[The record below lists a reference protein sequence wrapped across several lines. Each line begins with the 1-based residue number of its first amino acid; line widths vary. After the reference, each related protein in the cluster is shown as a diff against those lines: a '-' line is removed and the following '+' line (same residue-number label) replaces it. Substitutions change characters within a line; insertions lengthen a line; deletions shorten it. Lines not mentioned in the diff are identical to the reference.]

1 MIHPTAIIDPKAELD
16 SSVYVGPHAVIDG
29 GVKLGPGC
37 RVGPHV
43 YLTGQTTAGANNI
56 FHASCVIGD
65 VPQDFKYKGEPT
77 RLRIGDGNTFREHV
91 TVNCS
96 NKMEED
102 TVIGSHCLLMIHC
115 HLGHN
120 VELGNHCIVAN
131 GALLSGHVVV
141 GDRAFISGN
150 CMVHQFTRVGTM
162 ALMQAGSAIS
172 QDLPPYCIARGA
184 NGICGLNIVGLRRN
198 GFTAEERLQLKQAY
212 HALFRSHDRRVV
224 ALEKARAR
232 FDSPKILTLIDFVA
246 SSKRGICADTGFSA
260 EEE

>member
-16 SSVYVGPHAVIDG
+16 STVKVGPYAVIGG
-29 GVKLGPGC
+29 GVKLGAGC
-37 RVGPHV
+37 QVGPHV
-43 YLTGQTTAGANNI
+43 YLTGQTTAGANNV
-56 FHASCVIGD
+56 FHASSVIGD
-65 VPQDFKYKGEPT
+65 TPQDFKYKGEPT

-96 NKMEED
+96 TKVEED
-102 TVIGSHCLLMIHC
+102 TIIGSHNLLMVHC

-150 CMVHQFTRVGTM
+150 CMVHQFVRVGTM

-172 QDLPPYCIARGA
+172 KDLPPYCVARGP

-198 GFTAEERLQLKQAY
+198 GFTPEERLQLKQAY
-212 HALFRSHDRRVV
+212 HALFRSRDRRVV

-232 FDSPKILTLIDFVA
+232 FDSPKILALIDFVTTT
-246 SSKRGICADTGFSA
+246 KRGICSDTGFTA
-260 EEE
+260 DDE

>member
-16 SSVYVGPHAVIDG
+16 STVDVGPYAVIDG
-29 GVKLGPGC
+29 GVKLGAGC
-37 RVGPHV
+37 QVGPHV
-43 YLTGQTTAGANNI
+43 YLTGQTTAGSNNV

-102 TVIGSHCLLMIHC
+102 TIIGSHNLLMIHC

-150 CMVHQFTRVGTM
+150 CMVHQFVRVGTM

-172 QDLPPYCIARGA
+172 KDLPPYCIARGA

-212 HALFRSHDRRVV
+212 HLLFRSRERLVV
-224 ALEKARAR
+224 SLEKARER
-232 FDSPKILTLIDFVA
+232 FTSPKLLTLIDFVA
-246 SSKRGICADTGFSA
+246 TSKRGICGDTGISV

>member
-16 SSVYVGPHAVIDG
+16 PSVVVGPYAVIDG
-29 GVKLGPGC
+29 GVKLGAGC
-37 RVGPHV
+37 KVGPHV
-43 YLTGQTTAGANNI
+43 YLTGQTTAGENNV

-65 VPQDFKYKGEPT
+65 APQDFKYKGELT

-91 TVNCS
+91 TVHCS

-102 TVIGSHCLLMIHC
+102 TVIGSHNLLMVHC

-150 CMVHQFTRVGTM
+150 CMVHQFTRVGTLS
-162 ALMQAGSAIS
+162 LMQAGSAIS
-172 QDLPPYCIARGA
+172 QDLPPFCVARGK
-184 NGICGLNIVGLRRN
+184 NGICGLNTIGLRRN
-198 GFTAEERLQLKQAY
+198 GFGPEERLQLKQAY
-212 HALFRSHDRRVV
+212 HTLFRSRDRRVE
-224 ALEKARAR
+224 ALAKARAL
-232 FDSPKILTLIDFVA
+232 FDTPSAKLLIDFVA
-246 SSKRGICADTGFSA
+246 TSKRGICADTGLSP
-260 EEE
+260 ESE